1 MATKFSDESLLDWA
15 DFLRDYAENWDNH
28 FKQFGEEFFTQ
39 EFWYLLVGIV
49 EAYWRKEPMNLA
61 TAKSEIRG
69 LKKADDKTKNT
80 RIKAAEK
87 AGLIVR
93 FQFADLDEDIRRNL
107 GEGDKRYT
115 YLIPTTLLE
124 KELRA
129 HLSETLSE
137 AIQKLPQK

>member
-1 MATKFSDESLLDWA
+1 MANFSDDILLDWA
-15 DFLRDYAENWDNH
+15 DFLRDYAENWDDH
-28 FKQFGEEFFTQ
+28 FKQYGDDFFTQ

-49 EAYWRKEPMNLA
+49 EAYWRKDPMNLA

-80 RIKAAEK
+80 RIKAAED
-87 AGLIVR
+87 AGLIKR
-93 FQFADLDEDIRRNL
+93 RSFAELSDEIRQNM
-107 GEGDKRYT
+107 GAGDNRKT
-115 YLIPTTLLE
+115 YLIPTPRLE

-137 AIQKLPQK
+137 AMQKLPQK